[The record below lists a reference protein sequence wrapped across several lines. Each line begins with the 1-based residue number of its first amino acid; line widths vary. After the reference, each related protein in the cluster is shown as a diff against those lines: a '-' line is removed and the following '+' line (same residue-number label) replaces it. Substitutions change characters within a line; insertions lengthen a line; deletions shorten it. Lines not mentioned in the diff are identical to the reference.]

1 MKAGAFEITLD
12 RGHGGWPRMVLS
24 RIPGRGETVDDAMKS
39 TGDFARTLRRLK
51 PETHVL
57 RFFVWPDSF
66 AAYLKV
72 REMAGEQDYAAG
84 WEPMTTPDEYRI
96 VLGTYVLGVKPP
108 PKPQAPPVPN
118 QKPAAPPNVLD

>member
-1 MKAGAFEITLD
+1 
-12 RGHGGWPRMVLS
+12 
-24 RIPGRGETVDDAMKS
+24 MKS

-57 RFFVWPDSF
+57 RFFVWPDAF

-72 REMAGEQDYAAG
+72 RELSGEQGYAAG

-108 PKPQAPPVPN
+108 PKSQPADPN
-118 QKPAAPPNVLD
+118 KKPAAPPNVLD